1 MGRVLFLT
9 VLIYCYGDAG
19 FDGRRPLALDRPLRD
34 FHRAVDS
41 AGRDVQ
47 RALIA
52 IDDVAPRIRGLGD
65 KLHRIGEALAP
76 S

>member
-1 MGRVLFLT
+1 MGRVFFLT
-9 VLIYCYGDAG
+9 VLIYCYGDPG
-19 FDGRRPLALDRPLRD
+19 VDGHRPLALDRPVRD
-34 FHRAVDS
+34 FHRTVDH

-47 RALIA
+47 RGLIA
-52 IDDVAPRIRGLGD
+52 IDDAAPRIRKLGD

>member
-1 MGRVLFLT
+1 MFFLT
-9 VLIYCYGDAG
+9 VLIYCYGDPG
-19 FDGRRPLALDRPLRD
+19 FDGHRPLALDRPLRD
-34 FHRAVDS
+34 FHRTVDH

-47 RALIA
+47 RGLIA
-52 IDDVAPRIRGLGD
+52 IDDAAPRIRKLGD